1 MSAQA
6 AQVLAVA
13 PGITP
18 IADELLKAAGFKD
31 LNAPGPVIDPAVAQ
45 GNLTQSA
52 QQDYAQPIA
61 PAQQADGAMTGIQT
75 PGADGVRDLPKNQPT
90 FQPPLEG

>member
-45 GNLTQSA
+45 ENLTPA
-52 QQDYAQPIA
+52 APTIPLVQQG
-61 PAQQADGAMTGIQT
+61 DGAMTGIQT
-75 PGADGVRDLPKNQPT
+75 ARADGVRTTAQSQPT
-90 FQPPLEG
+90 Y